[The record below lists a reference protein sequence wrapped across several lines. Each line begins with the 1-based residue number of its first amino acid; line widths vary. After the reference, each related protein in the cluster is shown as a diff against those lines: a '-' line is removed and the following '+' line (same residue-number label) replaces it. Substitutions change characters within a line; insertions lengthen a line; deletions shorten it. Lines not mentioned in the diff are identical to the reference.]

1 MSKQPANTQ
10 LSSRFKDSQK
20 KREKRQ
26 FKEVKSST
34 DEVVAED
41 EGYGTNFHFNQF
53 IIRYS

>member
-10 LSSRFKDSQK
+10 LSSLFKDSK
-20 KREKRQ
+20 KKSEKRQ

-41 EGYGTNFHFNQF
+41 EGYGMNFHFNQF